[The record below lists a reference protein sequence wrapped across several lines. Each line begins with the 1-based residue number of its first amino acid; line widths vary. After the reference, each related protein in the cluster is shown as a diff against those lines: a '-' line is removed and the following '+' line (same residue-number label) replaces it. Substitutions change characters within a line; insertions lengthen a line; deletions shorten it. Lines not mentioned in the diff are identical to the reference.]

1 MSSVINLNIYQV
13 VFGYIFIMAI
23 FTLIRFKNIKRE
35 KQIAV
40 ACIRMTLQLILTGF
54 LLQYIIKNPNP
65 LATISIIVLMES
77 FAIHTV
83 FKKFGNRISQPLK
96 KVVAISLVGGSLT
109 SLLYFLLVV
118 IQIKPWY
125 LPQYFI
131 PIAGM
136 IVGNGMNGIALAINS
151 MIEAMTT
158 QKSQIE
164 EALVLGATPKAATEH
179 ILKAA
184 FDAAIMPTLNTM
196 LGMGIIFLPGMMT
209 GQILSG
215 TNPMTAI
222 TYQIIIMLGILG
234 AASLSVFIMLQLG
247 YKTFFNKEDQ
257 LEESSKV

>member
-1 MSSVINLNIYQV
+1 
-13 VFGYIFIMAI
+13 
-23 FTLIRFKNIKRE
+23 
-35 KQIAV
+35 
-40 ACIRMTLQLILTGF
+40 MTFQLVLTGF
-54 LLQYIIKNPNP
+54 LLQHIIENPNP
-65 LATISIIVLMES
+65 FATISIIVLMES

-83 FKKFGNRISQPLK
+83 FKKFGSRISEPLK
-96 KVVAISLVGGSLT
+96 KVVAVSLVGGTLT

-136 IVGNGMNGIALAINS
+136 IVGNGMNGVALAINS
-151 MIEAMTT
+151 MTEAMTT
-158 QKSQIE
+158 QKSLIE
-164 EALVLGATPKAATEH
+164 EALVLGATPEAATEH
-179 ILKAA
+179 ILKSA
-184 FDAAIMPTLNTM
+184 FDAAIMPTINTM

-234 AASLSVFIMLQLG
+234 AASLSVFIMIQLG

-257 LEESSKV
+257 LEES

>member
-1 MSSVINLNIYQV
+1 MNSVINLNIYQMI
-13 VFGYIFIMAI
+13 FGYIFIMAI
-23 FTLIRFKNIKRE
+23 FACIRFKNIRRG
-35 KQIAV
+35 KQVAIAST
-40 ACIRMTLQLILTGF
+40 RMTLQLILTGF

-65 LATISIIVLMES
+65 FATISIIILMES
-77 FAIHTV
+77 FAIHTL
-83 FKKFGNRISQPLK
+83 FQKFGERLSKPLK
-96 KVVAISLVGGSLT
+96 KVVAISLISGSLT
-109 SLLYFLLVV
+109 ALLYFLLIV

-136 IVGNGMNGIALAINS
+136 IVGNGMNGVALAINS
-151 MIEAMTT
+151 MLEAMAI
-158 QKSQIE
+158 QKSRIE

-215 TNPMTAI
+215 TNPLTAI
-222 TYQIIIMLGILG
+222 TYQIIIMLGILA
-234 AASLSVFIMLQLG
+234 AASLSVFLALQLG
-247 YKTFFNKEDQ
+247 YKTFFNKDEQ
-257 LEESSKV
+257 LV

>member
-1 MSSVINLNIYQV
+1 MSSVIQLNIYQII
-13 VFGYIFIMAI
+13 FGYLFIMVI
-23 FTLIRFKNIKRE
+23 FTLIRFKNIKRG
-35 KQIAV
+35 KQISIS
-40 ACIRMTLQLILTGF
+40 CIRMTFQLVLTGF
-54 LLQYIIKNPNP
+54 LLQHIIKNPNP
-65 LATISIIVLMES
+65 FATLSIIVLMES

-83 FKKFGNRISQPLK
+83 FKKFGSRISKPLK
-96 KVVAISLVGGSLT
+96 KVVAISLVGGTLT

-136 IVGNGMNGIALAINS
+136 IVGNGMNGVALAINS
-151 MIEAMTT
+151 MTEGMTT
-158 QKSQIE
+158 QKSLIE

-179 ILKAA
+179 ILTSA
-184 FDAAIMPTLNTM
+184 FDASIMPTINTM

-234 AASLSVFIMLQLG
+234 AASLSVFIMIQLG

-257 LEESSKV
+257 LE